1 MRTLKLRVQYLGTA
15 YRGWQIQPDQPTVQ
29 GCLETALSR
38 LFGEGVRVAGA
49 GRTDAGVHARGQVA
63 SFRIVSRI
71 PCLGILRGANH
82 FLPGDIRIVSVEEA
96 PEGFHARH
104 HAVRKDYAYRFSQ
117 APVLSPFLSAT
128 VESIRGK
135 LDLSRMESAAAHFLG
150 RHDFTAFCGSEGR
163 RRNAVRTVV
172 EARFACEPDEV
183 AVFRISAD
191 GFLQYLVRTI
201 VGTLIEVG
209 RGRIAAEAIP
219 EILDA
224 RDRTRAGPTAA
235 AKGLTLE
242 KVHFPAGM

>member
-1 MRTLKLRVQYLGTA
+1 MQYLGTA
-15 YRGWQIQPDQPTVQ
+15 YHGWQIQPDQPTVQ
-29 GCLETALSR
+29 GCLETALSS
-38 LFGEGVRVAGA
+38 LAGERIRVTGA

-63 SFRIVSRI
+63 SCRMVSKI
-71 PCLGILRGANH
+71 PCLGILRGTNH
-82 FLPGDIRIVSVEEA
+82 FLPEDIRVVSVEEA

-104 HAVRKDYAYRFSQ
+104 HALRKDYAYRLSQ

-135 LDLSRMESAAAHFLG
+135 LDLSRMQSAAAHFLG
-150 RHDFTAFCGSEGR
+150 KHDFTAFCGSEGR
-163 RRNAVRTVV
+163 RKNAVRTVV
-172 EARFACEPDEV
+172 DSRFGSEPDEV
-183 AVFRISAD
+183 VVFRISAD

-209 RGRIAAEAIP
+209 RGRIEAQAIP

-224 RDRTRAGPTAA
+224 RDRTRAGPTAS